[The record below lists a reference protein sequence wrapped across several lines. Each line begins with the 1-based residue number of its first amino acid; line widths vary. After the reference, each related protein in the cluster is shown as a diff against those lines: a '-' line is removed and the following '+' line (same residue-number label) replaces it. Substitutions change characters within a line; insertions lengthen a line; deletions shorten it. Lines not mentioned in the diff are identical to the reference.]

1 MIRHRETSSGN
12 WRQTLSPSRT
22 GFPMRRATGYCQ
34 ALLFG
39 GCAQSCALQFDQGAI
54 L

>member
-12 WRQTLSPSRT
+12 WRQALSPSRT
-22 GFPMRRATGYCQ
+22 GFPLRRSAGYCQ

-39 GCAQSCALQFDQGAI
+39 GCAQSRASQFDQGAI